1 VVVEIGGDE
10 GKKKKKSK
18 GENERKNRK
27 RREGEASRFSTG
39 TIMTH

>member
-10 GKKKKKSK
+10 GKKTKKSK